1 MGLLFNPFTYMQVLN
16 IDFGYT
22 PGGIDAI
29 TLVFCPLA
37 GFLADVQ
44 FSRFRMILTGSYV
57 VLFSMVLIILAEGL
71 EVPNVYHF
79 LIQNGTRSYE
89 NLFWTGL
96 SLSSLFGVFLI
107 IGFIGFIANIIQ
119 FGLDHLH
126 DSPTEDQSL
135 FIHWY
140 VCIFYAYILSSSKV
154 SEILLNLS
162 QPFVKY
168 LLITLTFVVP
178 SLLVVLLTVVYFAE
192 EVVHNRC

>member
-1 MGLLFNPFTYMQVLN
+1 M
-16 IDFGYT
+16 
-22 PGGIDAI
+22 
-29 TLVFCPLA
+29 
-37 GFLADVQ
+37 
-44 FSRFRMILTGSYV
+44 
-57 VLFSMVLIILAEGL
+57 
-71 EVPNVYHF
+71 
-79 LIQNGTRSYE
+79 
-89 NLFWTGL
+89 
-96 SLSSLFGVFLI
+96 I

-140 VCIFYAYILSSSKV
+140 LSSSKV

-192 EVVHNRC
+192 EVVHNQC